1 MNEGPGAL
9 CRNCGA
15 RLAGRYC
22 SNCGQAADVH
32 VPSTRE
38 LIHEVLEGLTH
49 SDSRIWSTLGSLLLK
64 PGKLTQEFIAGRRA
78 AYLPPFRLYLIL
90 SVAFFLIASF
100 SHVHGEVIR
109 VDDDGLHRTQES
121 DCTNGSIDFG
131 WLTNHPELHTRF
143 QRACIAVVRDNG
155 NSLLHA
161 AVATMPKA
169 MFVFLPLIAALH
181 MLMYW
186 WPRHRYAVHLL
197 FFLHLH
203 AFFFFVAALLLL
215 SGDAAAAWPP
225 IAPVDNAVAA
235 VLQWSLVVYSVVA
248 MRRVF
253 QMGWWLTLIKALALS
268 LVYFSM
274 LGLTI
279 SIVFIYA
286 ALQL

>member
-1 MNEGPGAL
+1 MTAHTI

-15 RLAGRYC
+15 GLAGRYC

-32 VPSTRE
+32 VPSTKE
-38 LIHEVLEGLTH
+38 LVHEALEGLTH
-49 SDSRIWSTLGSLLLK
+49 SDSRIWSTLKYLLFS

-90 SVAFFLIASF
+90 SIVFFLIASF
-100 SHVHGEVIR
+100 SHVQGEVVR
-109 VDDDGLHRTQES
+109 VGDLHRTQES
-121 DCTNGSIDFG
+121 DCTNGSIDLG
-131 WLTNHPELHTRF
+131 WLANHPAWHTRF
-143 QRACIAVVRDNG
+143 QRACMAVVRDNG
-155 NSLLHA
+155 DSLMHA

-169 MFVFLPLIAALH
+169 MFIFLPLIAFLH

-186 WPRHRYAVHLL
+186 RPRYRYAEHLL

-203 AFFFFVAALLLL
+203 AFFFFVAALIWL
-215 SGDAAAAWPP
+215 SGDASTAWPR
-225 IAPVDNAVAA
+225 IAPLDDVVS
-235 VLQWSLVVYSVVA
+235 VSLKWSLVLYTVFA

-253 QMGWWLTLIKALALS
+253 RMGWWPTLAKAFALS

-279 SIVFIYA
+279 SIVFVYA